1 MSTVAPTISSPQN
14 DDIITV
20 NVTNDITITCTA
32 SAVPEPTIEFYYNE
46 MLLNRTEGEMGI
58 GEEIPSRVQ
67 IGATTALT
75 MIDDGTYQ
83 VSRDM
88 TLFNVRDEPLTRF
101 ECRAMNIIPE
111 PNQMLSDMVGFDIRV
126 QGMYMHY
133 DVVLRLFN
141 SVLLYAHELK
151 SYCVVIH
158 FHSPSKH
165 YNGSSNYNCCDTR
178 QCHTYLHG

>member
-1 MSTVAPTISSPQN
+1 MHVNTLLLSTVAPTFSSPQN

-32 SAVPEPTIEFYYNE
+32 SGVPAPTIEFYYNE
-46 MLLNRTEGEMGI
+46 MVLSRTDREMGI

-67 IGATTALT
+67 IGATTAST

-88 TLFNVRDEPLTRF
+88 TLFEVRDEPLTGF

-111 PNQMLSDMVGFDIRV
+111 PNQMLSDMVSFDIRV
-126 QGMYMHY
+126 QGKYMHY
-133 DVVLRLFN
+133 DIVLRLF
-141 SVLLYAHELK
+141 
-151 SYCVVIH
+151 H
-158 FHSPSKH
+158 F
-165 YNGSSNYNCCDTR
+165 CIITCA
-178 QCHTYLHG
+178 